1 MDKKVYYYSDE
12 LNDDFAEK
20 SIEPIK
26 IDENYKY
33 VHKNIFWKIGSFI
46 VYRLIALP
54 IAFVYSKCVHKL
66 KVVGKEKLKE
76 AKGSGYFT
84 YQNHTQ
90 VILDTLMPTLIN
102 FPRKAHIVAHPD
114 NVSIPILGGFN
125 KMMGGFPIP
134 SDIKTT
140 KNFLSAMEYFLS
152 KKNVIAVY
160 PEAHVWPYYTK
171 IRSFVNT
178 SFKYPVKYN
187 VPAYAYTTTYKDRP
201 GKKPQIVV
209 YIDGPFYA
217 DDNLSTKKAEQDLRD
232 KVYNA
237 MANRAKNSNVE
248 YCKYIKIEDDK
259 EDLHD

>member
-1 MDKKVYYYSDE
+1 MEKKIYYYTDE

-20 SIEPIK
+20 SINPIK

-33 VHKNIFWKIGSFI
+33 VHKNVFWKIGSFI

-66 KVVGKEKLKE
+66 KVIGKEKLKE
-76 AKGSGYFT
+76 AKGKGYFT

-114 NVSIPILGGFN
+114 NVSIPFLGEFN

-171 IRSFVNT
+171 IRNFVST
-178 SFKYPVKYN
+178 SFKYPVKYK
-187 VPAYAYTTTYKDRP
+187 VPCFAYTTTYNKRDN
-201 GKKPQIVV
+201 KKPQIIV

-217 DDNLSTKKAEQDLRD
+217 DESLSAKKAEQDLRD
-232 KVYNA
+232 RVYKK
-237 MANRAKNSNVE
+237 MVERCKNSNVE
-248 YCKYIKIEDDK
+248 FYTYIRQEAK
-259 EDLHD
+259 ENVND

>member
-1 MDKKVYYYSDE
+1 MEKKIYYYTDE

-20 SIEPIK
+20 SINPIK

-33 VHKNIFWKIGSFI
+33 VHKNVFWKIGSFI

-66 KVVGKEKLKE
+66 KVIGKEKLKE
-76 AKGSGYFT
+76 AKGKGYFT

-114 NVSIPILGGFN
+114 NVSIPFLGGFN

-171 IRSFVNT
+171 IRNFVST
-178 SFKYPVKYN
+178 SFKYPVKYK
-187 VPAYAYTTTYKDRP
+187 VPCFAYTTTYNKRDN
-201 GKKPQIVV
+201 KKPQIIV

-217 DDNLSTKKAEQDLRD
+217 DESLSAKKAEQDLRD
-232 KVYNA
+232 RVYKK
-237 MANRAKNSNVE
+237 MVERCKNSNVE
-248 YCKYIKIEDDK
+248 FYTYIKQEAK
-259 EDLHD
+259 ENVND

>member
-1 MDKKVYYYSDE
+1 MEKKIYYYTDE

-20 SIEPIK
+20 SINPIK

-33 VHKNIFWKIGSFI
+33 VHKNVFWKIGSFI

-66 KVVGKEKLKE
+66 KVIGKEKLKE
-76 AKGSGYFT
+76 AKGKGYFT

-114 NVSIPILGGFN
+114 NVSIPVLGGFN

-134 SDIKTT
+134 SDIKST

-171 IRSFVNT
+171 IRNFVST
-178 SFKYPVKYN
+178 SFKYPVKYK
-187 VPAYAYTTTYKDRP
+187 VPCFAYTTTYNKRDN
-201 GKKPQIVV
+201 KKPQIIV

-217 DDNLSTKKAEQDLRD
+217 DESLSAKKAEQDLRD
-232 KVYNA
+232 RVYKK
-237 MANRAKNSNVE
+237 MVERCKNSNVE
-248 YCKYIKIEDDK
+248 FYTYIKQEAK
-259 EDLHD
+259 ENVND

>member
-1 MDKKVYYYSDE
+1 M
-12 LNDDFAEK
+12 
-20 SIEPIK
+20 
-26 IDENYKY
+26 
-33 VHKNIFWKIGSFI
+33 HKNVFWKIGSFI

-66 KVVGKEKLKE
+66 KVIGKEKLKE
-76 AKGSGYFT
+76 AKGKGYFT

-114 NVSIPILGGFN
+114 NVSIPFLGGFN

-140 KNFLSAMEYFLS
+140 KNFLNAMEYFLS

-171 IRSFVNT
+171 IRNFVST
-178 SFKYPVKYN
+178 SFKYPVKYK
-187 VPAYAYTTTYKDRP
+187 VPCFAYTTTYNKRDN
-201 GKKPQIVV
+201 KKPQIIV

-217 DDNLSTKKAEQDLRD
+217 DESLSAKKAEQDLRD
-232 KVYNA
+232 RVYKK
-237 MANRAKNSNVE
+237 MVERCKNSNVE
-248 YCKYIKIEDDK
+248 FYTYIKQEAK
-259 EDLHD
+259 ENVND

>member
-1 MDKKVYYYSDE
+1 MEKKLYYYTDE

-20 SIEPIK
+20 SINPIK

-33 VHKNIFWKIGSFI
+33 VHKNVFWKIGSFI

-66 KVVGKEKLKE
+66 KVIGKEKLKE
-76 AKGSGYFT
+76 AKGKGYFT

-114 NVSIPILGGFN
+114 NVSIPFLGGFN

-140 KNFLSAMEYFLS
+140 KNFLNAMEYFLS

-171 IRSFVNT
+171 IRNFVST
-178 SFKYPVKYN
+178 SFKYPVKYK
-187 VPAYAYTTTYKDRP
+187 VPCFAYTTTYNKRDN
-201 GKKPQIVV
+201 KKPQIIV

-217 DDNLSTKKAEQDLRD
+217 DESLSAKKAEQDLRD
-232 KVYNA
+232 RVYKK
-237 MANRAKNSNVE
+237 MVERCKNSNVE
-248 YCKYIKIEDDK
+248 FYTYIKQEAK
-259 EDLHD
+259 ENVND

>member
-1 MDKKVYYYSDE
+1 MEKKIYYYTDE

-20 SIEPIK
+20 SINPIK

-33 VHKNIFWKIGSFI
+33 VHKNVFWKIGSFI

-66 KVVGKEKLKE
+66 KVIGKEKLKE
-76 AKGSGYFT
+76 AKGKGYFT

-114 NVSIPILGGFN
+114 NVSIPVLGGFN

-140 KNFLSAMEYFLS
+140 KNFLSAMEYFLI

-171 IRSFVNT
+171 IRNFVST
-178 SFKYPVKYN
+178 SFKYPVKYK
-187 VPAYAYTTTYKDRP
+187 VPCFAYTTTYNKRDN
-201 GKKPQIVV
+201 KKPQIIV

-217 DDNLSTKKAEQDLRD
+217 DESLSAKKAEQDLRD
-232 KVYNA
+232 RVYKK
-237 MANRAKNSNVE
+237 MVERCKNSNVE
-248 YCKYIKIEDDK
+248 FYTYIKQEAK
-259 EDLHD
+259 ENVND

>member
-1 MDKKVYYYSDE
+1 MEKKIYYYTDE

-26 IDENYKY
+26 IDESYKY
-33 VHKNIFWKIGSFI
+33 VHKNVFWKIGSFI
-46 VYRLIALP
+46 VYRLIAMPL
-54 IAFVYSKCVHKL
+54 AFVYSKCVHGL
-66 KVVGKEKLKE
+66 KIVGKEKLKE
-76 AKGSGYFT
+76 AKGKGYFT

-90 VILDTLMPTLIN
+90 IVLDTLMPTLIN

-114 NVSIPILGGFN
+114 NVSIPFLGGFN

-140 KNFLSAMEYFLS
+140 KNFLSAMEYFLA

-171 IRSFVNT
+171 IRNFVST
-178 SFKYPVKYN
+178 SFKYPVKYK
-187 VPAYAYTTTYKDRP
+187 VPCFAYTTTYKER
-201 GKKPQIVV
+201 KNNKPQIVV

-217 DDNLSTKKAEQDLRD
+217 DEKLSSKKAEQDLRD
-232 KVYNA
+232 RVYNT
-237 MANRAKNSNVE
+237 MIERSKNSNVE
-248 YCKYIKIEDDK
+248 FYTYIKQETKEETDD
-259 EDLHD
+259 

>member
-1 MDKKVYYYSDE
+1 MEKKIYYYTDE

-20 SIEPIK
+20 SINPIK

-33 VHKNIFWKIGSFI
+33 VHKNVFWKIGSFI

-66 KVVGKEKLKE
+66 KVIGKEKLKE
-76 AKGSGYFT
+76 AKGKGYFT

-114 NVSIPILGGFN
+114 NVSIPVLGGFN

-140 KNFLSAMEYFLS
+140 KNFLSAMGYFLS

-171 IRSFVNT
+171 IRNFVST
-178 SFKYPVKYN
+178 SFKYPVKYK
-187 VPAYAYTTTYKDRP
+187 VPCFAYTTTYNKRDN
-201 GKKPQIVV
+201 KKPQIIV

-217 DDNLSTKKAEQDLRD
+217 DESLSAKKAEQDLRD
-232 KVYNA
+232 RVYKK
-237 MANRAKNSNVE
+237 MVERCKNSNVE
-248 YCKYIKIEDDK
+248 FYTYIKQEAK
-259 EDLHD
+259 ENVND

>member
-1 MDKKVYYYSDE
+1 MEDKVYYYSDE
-12 LNDDFAEK
+12 LHDDFAEK

-33 VHKNIFWKIGSFI
+33 VHKNVFWKIASFF
-46 VYRLIALP
+46 VYRIIALP

-66 KVVGKEKLKE
+66 KVIGKEKLKE
-76 AKGSGYFT
+76 AKNTGYFT

-90 VILDTLMPTLIN
+90 IVLDTLMPTLIN

-114 NVSIPILGGFN
+114 NVSIPFLGSFN

-152 KKNVIAVY
+152 KKNVIAIY

-171 IRSFVNT
+171 IRNFVST
-178 SFKYPVKYN
+178 SFKYPVKYK
-187 VPAYAYTTTYKDRP
+187 VPAYAYTTTYIKRK
-201 GKKPQIVV
+201 GKRPQIVV

-217 DDNLSTKKAEQDLRD
+217 DESLSGKKAEVELRGR
-232 KVYNA
+232 VYDA
-237 MANRAKNSNVE
+237 MVKRAKSSNVE
-248 YCKYIKIEDDK
+248 YCKYVKVDK
-259 EDLHD
+259 EESND

>member
-1 MDKKVYYYSDE
+1 MEKKIYYYTDE

-20 SIEPIK
+20 SINPIK

-33 VHKNIFWKIGSFI
+33 VHKNVFWKIGSFI

-76 AKGSGYFT
+76 AKGKGYFT

-114 NVSIPILGGFN
+114 NVSIPVLGGFN

-171 IRSFVNT
+171 IRNFVST
-178 SFKYPVKYN
+178 SFKYPVKYK
-187 VPAYAYTTTYKDRP
+187 VPCFAYTTTYNKRDN
-201 GKKPQIVV
+201 KKPQIIV

-217 DDNLSTKKAEQDLRD
+217 DESLSAKKAEQDLRD
-232 KVYNA
+232 RVYKK
-237 MANRAKNSNVE
+237 MVERCKNSNVE
-248 YCKYIKIEDDK
+248 FYTYIKQEAK
-259 EDLHD
+259 ENVND

>member
-1 MDKKVYYYSDE
+1 MEKKIYYYTDE

-20 SIEPIK
+20 SINPIK

-33 VHKNIFWKIGSFI
+33 VHKNVFWKIGSFI

-66 KVVGKEKLKE
+66 KVIGKEKLKE
-76 AKGSGYFT
+76 AKGKGYFT

-114 NVSIPILGGFN
+114 NVSIPVLGGFN

-140 KNFLSAMEYFLS
+140 KNFFSAMEYFLS

-171 IRSFVNT
+171 IRNFVST
-178 SFKYPVKYN
+178 SFKYPVKYK
-187 VPAYAYTTTYKDRP
+187 VPCFAYTTTYNKRDN
-201 GKKPQIVV
+201 KKPQIIV

-217 DDNLSTKKAEQDLRD
+217 DESLSAKKAEQDLRD
-232 KVYNA
+232 RVYNT
-237 MANRAKNSNVE
+237 MLERSKNSNVE
-248 YCKYIKIEDDK
+248 FYTYIKQETK
-259 EDLHD
+259 ENVND

>member
-1 MDKKVYYYSDE
+1 MEKKIYYYTDE

-20 SIEPIK
+20 SINPIK

-33 VHKNIFWKIGSFI
+33 VHKNVFWKIGSFI

-66 KVVGKEKLKE
+66 KVIGKEKLKE
-76 AKGSGYFT
+76 AKGKGYFT

-114 NVSIPILGGFN
+114 NVSIPFLGGFN

-140 KNFLSAMEYFLS
+140 KNFLNAMEYFLS

-171 IRSFVNT
+171 IRNFVST
-178 SFKYPVKYN
+178 SFKYPVKYK
-187 VPAYAYTTTYKDRP
+187 VPCFAYTTTYNKRDN
-201 GKKPQIVV
+201 KKPQIIV

-217 DDNLSTKKAEQDLRD
+217 DESLSAKKAEQDLRD
-232 KVYNA
+232 RVYKK
-237 MANRAKNSNVE
+237 MVERCKNSNVE
-248 YCKYIKIEDDK
+248 FYTYIKQETK
-259 EDLHD
+259 ENVND